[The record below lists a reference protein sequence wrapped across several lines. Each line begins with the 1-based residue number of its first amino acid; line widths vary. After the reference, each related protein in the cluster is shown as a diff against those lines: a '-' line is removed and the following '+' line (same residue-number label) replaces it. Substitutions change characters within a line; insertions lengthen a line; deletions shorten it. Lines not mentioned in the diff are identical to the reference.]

1 MCPIRQ
7 YGESEVTIVVESQ
20 GTADPDEP
28 TGPERF
34 RKLPERI
41 RLEDTIATQ
50 DPDPPPDP
58 DSGRDPDR
66 DFMLR
71 NAAG

>member
-1 MCPIRQ
+1 MDT
-7 YGESEVTIVVESQ
+7 GGEVTIVAESD
-20 GTADPDEP
+20 GTTDPDEP

-50 DPDPPPDP
+50 KPDPPPDP
-58 DSGRDPDR
+58 TMGRDPDR
-66 DFMLR
+66 DFLLR
-71 NAAG
+71 NADG